1 MENTSGEG
9 TSTGTAA
16 NAVDGMDSMPPP
28 LHMYMK
34 SEPLANDFTT
44 PTTATVNASR
54 KTTSP
59 MVQIPMPS
67 ANVPSANVPLQ
78 IKTMADS
85 DPFLQFIAQ
94 RLDQATDASERRE
107 LENTILGA
115 LVTAKKNNPM

>member
-16 NAVDGMDSMPPP
+16 NAADGMDAMPPP
-28 LHMYMK
+28 LPMHMK

-44 PTTATVNASR
+44 PTTATVNGSR
-54 KTTSP
+54 NTTSP
-59 MVQIPMPS
+59 MVQIPM
-67 ANVPSANVPLQ
+67 PSANVPLQ